1 MKAENYRFNFL
12 LSAFLVSAFVFPAMA
27 LAEKPGLYKV
37 ALPPGNAGIR
47 IFNAGPILSSGQ
59 AKFGERRLGALGTG
73 EASLYYTLVAG
84 SRQIACGDKSAMVP
98 LQEGRFYTFICGGPH
113 SGSLLSDVQPS
124 NASKTFVIL
133 YNLTQKDNI
142 KLKTSNGKLS
152 VVDNTAQKN
161 MGGREINPVRVEFGI
176 FDSNDQRLFDIG
188 QVALAP
194 EKIYSIFAT
203 QVAGEV
209 RAYVRESFLASE
221 M

>member
-1 MKAENYRFNFL
+1 MTIAKTLRQASL
-12 LSAFLVSAFVFPAMA
+12 ALSLALPAHA

-47 IFNAGPILSSGQ
+47 IFNAGPSLGSGM

-73 EASLYYTLVAG
+73 ETSLYYTMVAG
-84 SRQIACGDKSAMVP
+84 SRQISCGNKSTMATID
-98 LQEGRFYTFICGGPH
+98 EAKFYTFICGGPH
-113 SGSLLSDVQPS
+113 DGSLLEDPQPS
-124 NASKTFVIL
+124 NANKTFVIL
-133 YNLTQKDNI
+133 YNLTQKEGI
-142 KLKTSNGKLS
+142 KLMTSNGKLN
-152 VVDNTAQKN
+152 VVDGTPQKGR
-161 MGGREINPVRVEFGI
+161 GGREINPVRVEFGI
-176 FDSNDQRLFDIG
+176 FDQGNQRLFDIG
-188 QVALAP
+188 QVALSP

>member
-1 MKAENYRFNFL
+1 MKITKLTL
-12 LSAFLVSAFVFPAMA
+12 LSCLTLALGVPGAA

-47 IFNAGPILSSGQ
+47 IFNAGPALTSGS
-59 AKFGERRLGALGTG
+59 ARFGERRLGALGTG
-73 EASLYYTLVAG
+73 EASLYYTMVAG
-84 SRQIACGDKSAMVP
+84 SRQVSCGGRAIMANI
-98 LQEGRFYTFICGGPH
+98 QEAKFYTFVCGGPYE
-113 SGSLLSDVQPS
+113 GSLLEDPQPT
-124 NASKTFVIL
+124 NTNKTFVIL

-142 KLKTSNGKLS
+142 KLMTSNGKLS
-152 VVDNTAQKN
+152 VVDNTAQKT

-176 FDSNDQRLFDIG
+176 FDKQNQRLFDIG
-188 QVALAP
+188 QVALSP
-194 EKIYSIFAT
+194 EKVYSIFAT